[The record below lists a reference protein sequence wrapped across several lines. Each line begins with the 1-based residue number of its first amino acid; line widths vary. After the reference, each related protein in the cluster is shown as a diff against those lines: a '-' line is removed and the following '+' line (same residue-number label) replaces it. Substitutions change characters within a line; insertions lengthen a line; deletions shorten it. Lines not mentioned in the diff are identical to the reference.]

1 MDKSARYPKSRHA
14 SVIRATE
21 ATPYKVM
28 SFDFLQIL
36 DGRSNL
42 YSDAS
47 PYTIRCS
54 K

>member
-1 MDKSARYPKSRHA
+1 MDKSARYLKHRHA
-14 SVIRATE
+14 NVFRATE
-21 ATPYKVM
+21 ATPHKGW
-28 SFDFLQIL
+28 QIL

-54 K
+54 N